1 MIKINILL
9 LFINSNFFNI
19 GDSTLFFKYHEN
31 INNAEL
37 LLYNN
42 NIQGAFESYTKAF
55 DFLTPTTQD
64 LVNAAVVASLN
75 KKKLYTEGWLTQAFS
90 RNLNIKVVTKNRIL
104 TRFLGKKRIREI
116 YDKADRSKINIGL
129 RKSIDSLI
137 TVDQN
142 NRSGKGVQD
151 KSIDTQNALFL
162 LNLIKRNGF
171 PTEERIGYGS
181 SIDLLFMHNLS
192 FWLSSDNYKILKAEL
207 YNGNITPELF
217 ALMKDRMQLFK
228 TNFKER
234 AYYLPYNYLGNNS
247 RIKKRFSV
255 IPIDNYVDEQL
266 ISEIDNKRRKVAL
279 NTVKDSQKINEKS
292 FIKKYKLLIPMIL

>member
-1 MIKINILL
+1 MIKVNILL

-19 GDSTLFFKYHEN
+19 GDSTLFFNYHEN

-42 NIQGAFESYTKAF
+42 NLQEAFESYTKAF

-64 LVNAAVVASLN
+64 LINAAVVASLN
-75 KKKLYTEGWLTQAFS
+75 KKKMHAEEWLTQAFS

-116 YDKADRSKINIGL
+116 YEKADRSKINIGL

-137 TVDQN
+137 TVDQK

-151 KSIDTQNALFL
+151 KSIDARNAFFL
-162 LNLIKRNGF
+162 LNLIKTNSF

-192 FWLSSDNYKILKAEL
+192 FWLSNDHYEILKAEL
-207 YNGNITPELF
+207 YNGNISPELY

-234 AYYLPYNYLGNNS
+234 VYYLPYNYLGNDS
-247 RIKKRFSV
+247 RIKKKFSV
-255 IPIDNYVDEQL
+255 IAVDNYVDEQL
-266 ISEIDNKRRKVAL
+266 ISEIDNKRREIAL
-279 NTVKDSQKINEKS
+279 STIKDSQKLNEKS
-292 FIKKYKLLIPMIL
+292 FIKKYKLLIPMML